1 MSPALVL
8 TKDRAELHIPWK
20 LPVSDWRSDIERI
33 TAEEN
38 ICSVVFTG
46 QDTCA
51 VCCILNADGGR
62 ENSFFIKGAAD
73 MPVPADRSQRS
84 WINPERSRAAVRIP
98 ERMLTTGR
106 DSVTST
112 TIMPT
117 SSADRNSP
125 IRLIPSIREKLKYK
139 AYVICVLMRSCQFYL
154 RCLWNNPGIRRV

>member
-20 LPVSDWRSDIERI
+20 LPVSDGRSARERI

-62 ENSFFIKGAAD
+62 ENSFFIKGG
-73 MPVPADRSQRS
+73 
-84 WINPERSRAAVRIP
+84 SRYAGACRQITEKLDKSREVQGGGENP

-112 TIMPT
+112 IIMPT
-117 SSADRNSP
+117 SSADKS
-125 IRLIPSIREKLKYK
+125 
-139 AYVICVLMRSCQFYL
+139 
-154 RCLWNNPGIRRV
+154 